1 MTFLDAV
8 ILGIVEGITEFLP
21 VSSTGH
27 LLVTQRLLGIPESEA
42 ANSFAIV
49 IQLGAILAVMRLSG
63 KRISKIV
70 DGIRGRSEEGRR
82 LLQCLIV
89 AFMPAAVV
97 GLALDDLIESY
108 LFGPIPIV
116 VAWIVGGIVILW
128 WSRTYGKR
136 EGGRELEAL
145 HWRAALAI
153 GALQCIAMW
162 PGTSRSF
169 ITILAGVGVGLSL
182 SAAVEFSFLLGVV
195 TLGAAS
201 CYSGLKHWSSLDDL
215 GFGLLAVGTIA
226 SFLSAYVA
234 VLWMVDWIKR
244 RGMAVFGYWRI
255 AAGLFVGYL
264 VSIGWM

>member
-63 KRISKIV
+63 ARISKIV
-70 DGIRGRSEEGRR
+70 EGLRGRSEEGLR
-82 LLQCLIV
+82 LLQCMIV
-89 AFMPAAVV
+89 AFMPAAVI
-97 GLALDDLIESY
+97 GLLFDDVIESY
-108 LFGPIPIV
+108 LFGPKPIV
-116 VAWIVGGIVILW
+116 AAWIVGGVVILW
-128 WSRTYGKR
+128 WSKTYGKR

-153 GALQCIAMW
+153 GILQCIAMW

-182 SAAVEFSFLLGVV
+182 SAAVEFSFLLGVI

-226 SFLSAYVA
+226 SFISAYFA
-234 VLWMVDWIKR
+234 VLWMVEWIKR

-255 AAGLFVGYL
+255 AAGLSVGYL
-264 VSIGWM
+264 ISVGWM